1 MKAHTPQNKNAA
13 AVIIGLS
20 LDIGISQE
28 EYRQD
33 DHDNVPAREDETR
46 NRFQPVKKTIS
57 GSKNK
62 N

>member
-28 EYRQD
+28 EYRQN
-33 DHDNVPAREDETR
+33 DHDDVPTRED
-46 NRFQPVKKTIS
+46 QAIKI
-57 GSKNK
+57 GSVPEKEQ
-62 N
+62 